1 MHLNPAEY
9 VVYVFKGVRKAGLA
23 LGRSAAAV
31 SKWNKSKKNKGS
43 GGRIPSVAQLSI
55 LKVAK
60 KRGLDITPEDLV
72 IGREVKE

>member
-9 VVYVFKGVRKAGLA
+9 VVRVFGGVRKSGEAI
-23 LGRSAAAV
+23 GRSAAAV

-43 GGRIPSVAQLSI
+43 GGRIPSVAQLAI

-60 KRGLDITPEDLV
+60 RRGLDITPQDL
-72 IGREVKE
+72 IFGREVKE